1 MGRDARDQ
9 ACQSNKL
16 IQIDVLLVCAENNRT
31 CIYHDYAFI
40 GRIRIETAGQSRL
53 PDQRTMNANMLFR
66 SLLLTVLNFDFYKNM
81 NYFVRYIEIG
91 KKIDDLQ
98 MFFYSRSA
106 FFKGT
111 KRMAFFFNNLV
122 ILQYMQLISFLYP
135 TKQQYELR
143 CCCCFHT
150 GTSI

>member
-66 SLLLTVLNFDFYKNM
+66 SLLLTVLNFDFYKFELFCSFYWKPKNDLWFTFM
-81 NYFVRYIEIG
+81 CFLFQKYFFMVCTTHTLEYCVYISYIG
-91 KKIDDLQ
+91 AVVV
-98 MFFYSRSA
+98 S
-106 FFKGT
+106 
-111 KRMAFFFNNLV
+111 
-122 ILQYMQLISFLYP
+122 ILARVYN
-135 TKQQYELR
+135 
-143 CCCCFHT
+143 
-150 GTSI
+150 